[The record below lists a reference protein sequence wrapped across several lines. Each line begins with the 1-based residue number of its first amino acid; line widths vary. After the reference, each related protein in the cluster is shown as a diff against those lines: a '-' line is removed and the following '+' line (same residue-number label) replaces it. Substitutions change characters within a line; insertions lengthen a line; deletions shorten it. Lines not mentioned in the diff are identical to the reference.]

1 MTQHTLQGRSE
12 DEVLWFKRRDF
23 LQSAAAWLALGGAG
37 AAQAQARSNVV
48 SSAGD
53 VLVNGKKLLTGQPI
67 TAGDAIATG
76 TKSNL
81 VVVMGSSAFQVRP
94 NTKLV
99 FDGAVSTQIVNTL
112 RLINGAVVSVWGKG
126 DARSI
131 VTPTLVAGIR
141 GTGVYTEVLAEQDN
155 RSYFCT
161 CYGTVELTAGQDK
174 IVSTADHHAAF
185 WGEASPKAG
194 KSLTPGNMLNHTDDE
209 LEYLAQLV
217 GQKTAWQ
224 LPTYRPSKEV
234 DTSY

>member
-1 MTQHTLQGRSE
+1 MTHHFLQGRSE
-12 DEVLWFKRRDF
+12 TEVLWFQRRDF

-37 AAQAQARSNVV
+37 SAQAQARSNVIT
-48 SSAGD
+48 SAGD
-53 VLVNGKKLLTGQPI
+53 VLVNGKKLQQGQPI
-67 TAGDAIATG
+67 QAGDGIATG
-76 TKSNL
+76 DKSSL

-94 NTKLV
+94 NTRLT
-99 FDGAVSTQIVNTL
+99 FEGAVSSQIVNTL

-126 DARSI
+126 EARSI

-141 GTGVYTEVLAEQDN
+141 GTGVYTEVLAAQDN

-161 CYGTVELTAGQDK
+161 CYGTVELTAGKDK
-174 IVSTADHHAAF
+174 IVSTTDHHAAF

-194 KSLTPGNMLNHTDDE
+194 KSLTTGEMLNHTDAE

-224 LPTYRPSKEV
+224 LPTYRLRKEI
-234 DTSY
+234 DQSY

>member
-12 DEVLWFKRRDF
+12 DEVLWFQRRDF

-53 VLVNGKKLLTGQPI
+53 VLVNGKKLLPSQPI

-185 WGEASPKAG
+185 WGEAKPQGG
-194 KSLTPGNMLNHTDDE
+194 KSLTPGQMLNHTDDE

-224 LPTYRPSKEV
+224 LPAYKQRKEI
-234 DTSY
+234 DQSY

>member
-1 MTQHTLQGRSE
+1 MTQHALQGRSE
-12 DEVLWFKRRDF
+12 DEVLWFQRRDF
-23 LQSAAAWLALGGAG
+23 LQSAAVWLALGGAG

-67 TAGDAIATG
+67 AAGDAIATG

-126 DARSI
+126 DARRI

-161 CYGTVELTAGQDK
+161 CYGTVELTSGQDK
-174 IVSTADHHAAF
+174 ITSTTDHHAAF
-185 WGEASPKAG
+185 WGEAKPQGG
-194 KSLTPGNMLNHTDDE
+194 KSLTPGQMLNHTDDE
-209 LEYLAQLV
+209 LEYLAHLV

-224 LPTYRPSKEV
+224 LPAYKQRNEI
-234 DTSY
+234 DQSY